1 MGGMAMRRWALAGI
15 CVAAFASGAIG
26 AAPQKGEFLQD
37 YITCDLWMKRQATD
51 REMHATIGRWMVDA
65 LRHHSPSGL
74 SRYTDDEILDAVA
87 RHCQVQPTHALTV
100 AAFLAA
106 LRLPE

>member
-1 MGGMAMRRWALAGI
+1 MRRWALAGI
-15 CVAAFASGAIG
+15 SVVAFASGAIG

-37 YITCDLWMKRQATD
+37 YITCEFWMKRQASD
-51 REMHATIGRWMVDA
+51 QEMHATIGRWMVDA

-74 SRYTDDEILDAVA
+74 SRYTDEEILDAVA

>member
-26 AAPQKGEFLQD
+26 ATPQKGEFLQD
-37 YITCDLWMKRQATD
+37 YISCELWMTRQATD
-51 REMHATIGRWMVDA
+51 REMYATIARWMVDS